1 MHPEQNPLHPD
12 PARPDPL
19 RQELRRYAA
28 GIAATHAAPPA
39 SIVWLRA
46 ERRSRRLAIER
57 AERPLR
63 IMQVLGLVCAVFAA
77 AWMLR
82 QSGGLRALP
91 GGLRALPGGPHLLPA
106 MGPTMVILAIATTI
120 LVIAGCWT
128 MMSASRR
135 LSS

>member
-91 GGLRALPGGPHLLPA
+91 GGLHPLPA
-106 MGPTMVILAIATTI
+106 MGTTMVSLAIATTI

>member
-91 GGLRALPGGPHLLPA
+91 GGPHLLPA
-106 MGPTMVILAIATTI
+106 MGTTMVSLAIATTI

>member
-1 MHPEQNPLHPD
+1 MHPEHSPLHSD
-12 PARPDPL
+12 TDRLESLRPDPL
-19 RQELRRYAA
+19 RRAMRSYAA
-28 GIAATHAAPPA
+28 DIAATQTAPPA

-63 IMQVLGLVCAVFAA
+63 IMQVLGLVCAVLAA

-82 QSGGLRALP
+82 QTGGLHP
-91 GGLRALPGGPHLLPA
+91 LPA
-106 MGPTMVILAIATTI
+106 MGTTMVILTIAMTI

-128 MMSASRR
+128 MMHASRR